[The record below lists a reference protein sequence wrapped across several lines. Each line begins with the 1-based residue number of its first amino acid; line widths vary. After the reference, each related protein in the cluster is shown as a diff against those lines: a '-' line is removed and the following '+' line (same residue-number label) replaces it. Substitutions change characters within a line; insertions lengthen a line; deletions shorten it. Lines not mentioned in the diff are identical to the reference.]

1 MEYYLVIKRNAV
13 LIHGATQMN
22 LKYMLSER
30 SQSQKITYNMI
41 PFIEISTTGKSTET
55 EDRQLL

>member
-55 EDRQLL
+55 EDRQLP